1 MGKEAVTQVQE
12 AQRAPVKINR
22 RRNMLRHIAVKL
34 TKIKDKDKKLKA
46 TREKQ
51 QITYNGIPIRYQ
63 LIFQWKLCRPEGSG
77 TIY

>member
-34 TKIKDKDKKLKA
+34 TKIKDKDKK
-46 TREKQ
+46 EKKRRKINNLTPQ
-51 QITYNGIPIRYQ
+51 EPKIKRTNKQKN
-63 LIFQWKLCRPEGSG
+63 F
-77 TIY
+77 